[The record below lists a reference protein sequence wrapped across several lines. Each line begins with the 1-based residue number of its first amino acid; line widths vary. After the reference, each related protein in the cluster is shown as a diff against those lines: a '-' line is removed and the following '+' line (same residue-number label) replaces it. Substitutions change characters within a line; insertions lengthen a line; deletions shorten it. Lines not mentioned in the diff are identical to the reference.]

1 MATNQ
6 MTPEGRQA
14 LSEKTKARWAA
25 RREAKED
32 AETRRRGDA
41 ETEEDAETRRRGD
54 AQTVR
59 ISLPPAPS
67 VKQED
72 EIHPV
77 TRCTGCGWEVH
88 NLSWREAITK
98 HPEVRPWC
106 TRVCLVH
113 PSKQFLKAEALKQM
127 ARTGKR
133 RTV

>member
-25 RREAKED
+25 RREAK
-32 AETRRRGDA
+32 
-41 ETEEDAETRRRGD
+41 EDAETRRRGD

>member
-25 RREAKED
+25 RRKAKED

-41 ETEEDAETRRRGD
+41 EPVEPRKIA
-54 AQTVR
+54 VP
-59 ISLPPAPS
+59 PPAA